1 MVVAVGSCYNPQ
13 FSRCFQLRWVRG
25 ADVASCPS
33 LPTGRGYDDDDSIVL
48 LSPPLARTSHPATL
62 WSCLHEKLIIFIR
75 DSVGNIWRGYYYDR
89 KIEKA
94 SSAFTC

>member
-1 MVVAVGSCYNPQ
+1 M
-13 FSRCFQLRWVRG
+13 RG

-48 LSPPLARTSHPATL
+48 LSPPLTSHPATL
-62 WSCLHEKLIIFIR
+62 WSCLYEKLIIFIR
-75 DSVGNIWRGYYYDR
+75 DSVSVGNIWRGYYYDR